1 MDTLQPF
8 AFACFAVI
16 IATHVVRS
24 YNNPV
29 REPLFSWVPRN
40 TNSRYGTQLREI
52 PTVGGSS
59 LPGLSYISAVR
70 NMGDIRAVLLEG
82 YKKVRVSALRACR
95 VCSRLILLGYPP
107 RIVSGLGV
115 QDIYA
120 RPMACCR
127 FGAGNGGGYQETSG
141 GRTGSSTW
149 STGGA

>member
-82 YKKVRVSALRACR
+82 YRKVSVSALCAYR
-95 VCSRLILLGYPP
+95 VRSRTVLGYPLG
-107 RIVSGLGV
+107 IVSGLCV
-115 QDIYA
+115 QDLYA
-120 RPMACCR
+120 RPVVCCS
-127 FGAGNGGGYQETSG
+127 FWAGHGGGYQETSG

-149 STGGA
+149 STRGA